1 MNVELTGTIVQI
13 LPYEGGTSTAGKE
26 WRKVVFIL
34 EMQDQYPR
42 KVAISLLN
50 DNIDKFPLQVGAV
63 VTANLDIESREW
75 NGKWYTEVRAWQVIY
90 PQAQPVAPAP
100 QPTTQ
105 AYTQQAYT
113 QQAYTQQVATP
124 APAHPQA
131 AEDLPF

>member
-1 MNVELTGTIVQI
+1 MNVELTGRIALI
-13 LPYEGGTSTAGKE
+13 LPLEQGVSKAGNA
-26 WRKVVFIL
+26 WRKQVFIL
-34 EMQDQYPR
+34 ETQEQYPR

-75 NGKWYTEVRAWQVIY
+75 GGKWYTEVRAWQVTY
-90 PQAQPVAPAP
+90 PQAQPVAQAT
-100 QPTTQ
+100 QPTT
-105 AYTQQAYT
+105 QAYT

-124 APAHPQA
+124 APAQPQA